1 MAVSRK
7 KISPTPVPSNISE
20 TQPVVGLNKRIR
32 VVVFYLNTIFSPIR
46 ILNYV
51 KFENIVA
58 TTGAIEYDNC
68 RVGNKL
74 NWLFEVPMPMGH
86 NDCEQT
92 IKCRRIH
99 AKQSGI
105 QAEHLNITLIFL

>member
-1 MAVSRK
+1 
-7 KISPTPVPSNISE
+7 
-20 TQPVVGLNKRIR
+20 VGAK
-32 VVVFYLNTIFSPIR
+32 V
-46 ILNYV
+46 
-51 KFENIVA
+51 
-58 TTGAIEYDNC
+58 
-68 RVGNKL
+68 